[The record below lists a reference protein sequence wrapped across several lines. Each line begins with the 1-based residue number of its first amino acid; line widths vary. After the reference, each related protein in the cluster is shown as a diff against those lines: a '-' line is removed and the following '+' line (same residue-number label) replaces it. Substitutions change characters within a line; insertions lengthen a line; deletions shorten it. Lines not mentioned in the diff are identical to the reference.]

1 MNREEW
7 LNNCKELLVEY
18 IFKPEKITV
27 HKAIRISPGWP
38 FAERN
43 GKVKGQCF
51 DTTASKDGHNE
62 IFISPRI
69 EEADKACHVLAHE
82 IIHAVLGT
90 EAGHKGPFVVM
101 MKRIGLEGKPTAT
114 IPGEAFKRTMSP
126 LVKRP
131 RSISPCHPGYRHR

>member
-90 EAGHKGPFVVM
+90 GGRAQRPICRHDEKDRLRRQANGDD
-101 MKRIGLEGKPTAT
+101 
-114 IPGEAFKRTMSP
+114 PG
-126 LVKRP
+126 
-131 RSISPCHPGYRHR
+131 RSV